1 MAISRP
7 KTVSFRLSESEFQAI
22 KAKAGNLSVGD
33 FARRAALDLNADDR
47 ECERRAIGKA
57 IRAIHLAIADGL
69 SSDTRVRVDALIAGA
84 LAVLTDQAPDNLSGG
99 FQ

>member
-7 KTVSFRLSESEFQAI
+7 KTVSFRLSESEFQVI

-47 ECERRAIGKA
+47 EYERRAIGKT

-69 SSDTRVRVDALIAGA
+69 SSEKRAKVDVLVAGA
-84 LAVLTDQAPDNLSGG
+84 LAVLADRAPNLSGG
-99 FQ
+99 SQ